1 MRPVRRPENGPT
13 RGSPREGPPGRPA
26 GKARREGPP
35 GRPAGKARNGKARNG
50 KARNV
55 RVQAVCRTRAGRM
68 LEELGRRSAPADG
81 WPGHLP
87 SRAVAAAFPPRPD
100 RINTGGPHQRGRSP
114 GHSAGAVFGFHDGAH
129 LLEIMMGDI
138 MMGDIMMGF
147 HATSPKV
154 RGGYGAC
161 RSDKPIQFGKFSD
174 TPYPSS
180 YINPPVAAASI
191 SRLLAA
197 IAQEDPGPGPRPPPR
212 GPDGVTTRGLRFS
225 PTPRRSPPVQPIPP
239 TRPDASGV
247 G

>member
-13 RGSPREGPPGRPA
+13 RGSLREGPQW
-26 GKARREGPP
+26 EGPQCP
-35 GRPAGKARNGKARNG
+35 
-50 KARNV
+50 
-55 RVQAVCRTRAGRM
+55 RAGRV

-81 WPGHLP
+81 WPGHLR

-114 GHSAGAVFGFHDGAH
+114 GHSAGAVFRFHDGAH
-129 LLEIMMGDI
+129 LLETVMGE
-138 MMGDIMMGF
+138 IMMGF
-147 HATSPKV
+147 QADLARGPWWLRRMRPGTSIRPL
-154 RGGYGAC
+154 R
-161 RSDKPIQFGKFSD
+161 RR
-174 TPYPSS
+174 PSVVS
-180 YINPPVAAASI
+180 WQ
-191 SRLLAA
+191 LLPRKTRA
-197 IAQEDPGPGPRPPPR
+197 GPRPPPR

>member
-1 MRPVRRPENGPT
+1 MGRPE
-13 RGSPREGPPGRPA
+13 GSPREGPPGRPA
-26 GKARREGPP
+26 GKARREGPQWEGP
-35 GRPAGKARNGKARNG
+35 QWEGPQWEGPQCPRAG
-50 KARNV
+50 
-55 RVQAVCRTRAGRM
+55 RVQDACRPRAGRM

-81 WPGHLP
+81 WPGHLR

-239 TRPDASGV
+239 ARPDASGV